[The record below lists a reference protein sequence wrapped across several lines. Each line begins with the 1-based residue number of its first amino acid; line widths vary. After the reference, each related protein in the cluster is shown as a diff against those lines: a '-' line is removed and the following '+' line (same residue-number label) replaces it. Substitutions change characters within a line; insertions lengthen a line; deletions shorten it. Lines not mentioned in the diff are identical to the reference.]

1 MNPVED
7 CRRAGAA
14 LSDGEQTEAGTLHAI
29 MRALPVGVWVAR
41 VPGGEL
47 AYANAEFLSIMGM
60 QAREDVAAGEYAT
73 AYSILDR
80 SGRLYPEDRL
90 PFVRAMQERTTV
102 VVDDLVIARPDG
114 KRAYVRAFGRPIFD
128 PSGLM
133 THVAVAFID
142 ISAQVD
148 AERAGDE
155 ARGRLAAALHH
166 APIILFTTD
175 HRGAILVSEGAGLA
189 SLGYVPGQLVG
200 QNVFELYREMP
211 DVQENLRRALAGH
224 SFTVSSNIGPTTLES
239 FMGPLYGEDGRVSG
253 MLGISTDVTE
263 RLRLQRQ
270 VTHADRMA
278 VLGRLAASIAHEIN
292 NPLAYVT
299 ESIRIATE
307 RVARLEHGAN
317 EQETLLELRRLLAD
331 AAEGSERVRMIARD
345 LKSFAHPD
353 EDTRSIVRIDDA
365 IQTAARLIAKRTE
378 TRARVQ
384 LELSGEAFVHADE
397 NRLVQVFTNLILNA
411 ADALSASNPRQNLI
425 RISSSQRGASAVVEI
440 ADSGP
445 GVPASMRALVFEPFF
460 TTKPVGEGSGLG
472 LHVTRTLVE
481 ALGGTIEVGTANEGG
496 ALFTVRIPVST
507 ARAPEPGPAGQ
518 EPVAVP
524 ARRPQVL
531 IIDDEPMLA
540 RVFQA
545 TLENECDVDIALGG
559 RQALTLLLAGK
570 PYDFIFCDL
579 MMSDIGGAQLY
590 AELKACAP
598 GLERKLIFMTG
609 GVYDPTVAAFL
620 ESVDNRCVDKPFD
633 IRREIFQ
640 AGS

>member
-1 MNPVED
+1 MPV
-7 CRRAGAA
+7 RGGLL
-14 LSDGEQTEAGTLHAI
+14 LSDREQSGTGALHAI
-29 MRALPVGVWVAR
+29 MTALPVGVWVAQ

-60 QAREDVAAGEYAT
+60 QPREDVAAGEYAS
-73 AYSILDR
+73 AYSIRDR
-80 SGRLYPEDRL
+80 SGRSYPEDRL
-90 PFVRAMQERTTV
+90 PFVRAMRERTTV
-102 VVDDLVIARPDG
+102 VVDDIVIARPDG
-114 KRAYVRAFGRPIFD
+114 KRAYVRAFGRPIFE

-148 AERAGDE
+148 AERAGDV
-155 ARGRLAAALHH
+155 ARDRLAAALHH
-166 APIILFTTD
+166 APVILFTTD
-175 HRGAILVSEGAGLA
+175 HRGVILVSEGAGLA
-189 SLGYVPGQLVG
+189 SLGYVSGQLVG
-200 QNVFELYREMP
+200 QNVFDLYRGMP
-211 DVQENLRRALAGH
+211 DVQGNLRRALAGQ
-224 SFTVSSNIGPTTLES
+224 SFTVSSQIGPTTLES
-239 FMGPLYGEDGRVSG
+239 FMGPLYGEDGSVSG

-307 RVARLEHGAN
+307 RIARLERGADG
-317 EQETLLELRRLLAD
+317 ETLQEVHRLLAD

-353 EDTRSIVRIDDA
+353 EDSRSIVRIDDA

-384 LELSGEAFVHADE
+384 MDLSGEAFVHADE
-397 NRLVQVFTNLILNA
+397 NRLIQVFTNLILNA
-411 ADALSASNPRQNLI
+411 ADAVSASGAQQNTI
-425 RISSSQRGASAVVEI
+425 RISSSQRGAWAVVEI

-445 GVPASMRALVFEPFF
+445 GVLESMRALVFEPFF
-460 TTKPVGEGSGLG
+460 TTKSVGEGSGLG

-481 ALGGTIEVGTANEGG
+481 ALRGTIEVGTAPEGG
-496 ALFTVRIPVST
+496 ALFTVRVPVST
-507 ARAPEPGPAGQ
+507 ARPPEPAGAASP
-518 EPVAVP
+518 EPVTLRS
-524 ARRPQVL
+524 RRPRVL

-540 RVFQA
+540 RVFHA
-545 TLENECDVDIALGG
+545 TLEADCDVDIALGG
-559 RQALTLLLAGK
+559 RQALDLLLTGK
-570 PYDFIFCDL
+570 PYNFVFCDL

-590 AELKACAP
+590 AELKARAP

-609 GVYDPTVAAFL
+609 GVYDPRVAAFL

-633 IRREIFQ
+633 IRREIFRDE
-640 AGS
+640 

>member
-1 MNPVED
+1 M
-7 CRRAGAA
+7 
-14 LSDGEQTEAGTLHAI
+14 H
-29 MRALPVGVWVAR
+29 ALPVGVWVAQ

-60 QAREDVAAGEYAT
+60 QAREDVAVGEYAST
-73 AYSILDR
+73 YSILDR
-80 SGRLYPEDRL
+80 AGRLYPEDRL
-90 PFVRAMQERTTV
+90 PFVRAMRDRTTV
-102 VVDDLVIARPDG
+102 VVDDIVIARPDG
-114 KRAYVRAFGRPIFD
+114 KRAYLRAFARPIFD
-128 PSGLM
+128 PSGSM

-155 ARGRLAAALHH
+155 ARGRLAAALQH

-175 HRGAILVSEGAGLA
+175 HRGVILVSEGAGLA
-189 SLGYVPGQLVG
+189 SLGYASGQLVG
-200 QNVFELYREMP
+200 RDVFELYREMP
-211 DVQENLRRALAGH
+211 EVQENLRRALAGH
-224 SFTVSSNIGPTTLES
+224 SFTVSAQIGPTTLES

-307 RVARLEHGAN
+307 RISHLERGAN
-317 EQETLLELRRLLAD
+317 HEETLLELRRLLTD

-353 EDTRSIVRIDDA
+353 EDSRSTVRLDDA

-411 ADALSASNPRQNLI
+411 ADALSATDPRHNLI

-445 GVPASMRALVFEPFF
+445 GVPAALRAQVFEPFF

-481 ALGGTIEVGTANEGG
+481 ALGGTIEVGTAKEGG

-507 ARAPEPGPAGQ
+507 ARAPEATSPASPHPQ
-518 EPVAVP
+518 P
-524 ARRPQVL
+524 ARSRRPQVL

-545 TLENECDVDIALGG
+545 TLEGECDVDIALGG

-570 PYDFIFCDL
+570 PYDFVFCDL

-590 AELKACAP
+590 AELKTRAP

-609 GVYDPTVAAFL
+609 GVYDPAVAAFL
-620 ESVDNRCVDKPFD
+620 EGVDNRCVDKPFD

-640 AGS
+640 AEREPG